1 MNKSKIENNISI
13 KDIINNKEYL
23 YIIMELCEYNLE
35 EVLKKNK
42 PISINEIK
50 LILTQLNNIFKV
62 MLNEKIIYGDLKLN
76 NILISIDRLDKCLIK
91 LSYSNQFITQSN
103 SITNENSL
111 TTPPKFIKDKK
122 TNIKSDIWS
131 L

>member
-1 MNKSKIENNISI
+1 
-13 KDIINNKEYL
+13 
-23 YIIMELCEYNLE
+23 
-35 EVLKKNK
+35 
-42 PISINEIK
+42 
-50 LILTQLNNIFKV
+50 

-111 TTPPKFIKDKK
+111 TTPPEFLKDKK

-131 L
+131 LWVIIYYMLFKEYSYKEKGKNQILKDIELIKNYGLVRIKN